1 MRGWIKGTLL
11 IVLVFGLCWGG
22 AIWYWQAT
30 NRMPANGELALYLVV
45 LPLALLLAFVI
56 GRKLMTTAA
65 AAPAA
70 AAASADS
77 APAAPPPPPQA
88 PPLALLASALRTPHG
103 ATPDELA
110 SAFADNKARA
120 DLDDELVDDNGFPLM
135 TARSDDAQDDEVE
148 EQIKAWLLA
157 NDMTALRF
165 SDEQVR
171 ALTLAGAVA
180 TDLAGAAA
188 DLLASA
194 AAAPAGAALAPTPP
208 MLQLLP
214 ILPGDWE
221 LAHRRA
227 AGQWLRHTLVEAGW
241 PDKSINL
248 AAELPTDARAAGP
261 NAALS
266 RLAHHSMTSEA
277 PLLAML
283 LACGSQIGE
292 DSVQALAAGG
302 KLFTTNAPHGMI
314 PGEGAAGLLVA
325 DLAQARTFDG
335 AAFALLHPAAEGR
348 RDAAADDSRRSDP
361 KLLATLAGK
370 ALAHAPEPDKVAMIL
385 SDTGHRSSR
394 VQELMGVATATLPQL
409 DPAADV
415 VCVGNASGSCGAV
428 PFMTALALAR
438 YQALERSAPVLCL
451 SNEDPY
457 LRSATLVG
465 PAESLS

>member
-70 AAASADS
+70 AVASDT
-77 APAAPPPPPQA
+77 APAAPPPPPPV
-88 PPLALLASALRTPHG
+88 PPLALLASGVRSAHG

-120 DLDDELVDDNGFPLM
+120 DLDADLVDDSGFPLM
-135 TARSDDAQDDEVE
+135 TARSDDAEDDEVQ

-157 NDMTALRF
+157 NDMPALRF
-165 SDEQVR
+165 SDEQLR

-188 DLLASA
+188 ELLASA
-194 AAAPAGAALAPTPP
+194 APPAASAELASAPP

-227 AGQWLRHTLVEAGW
+227 AGLWLRHTLVDAGW

-261 NAALS
+261 GAALS
-266 RLAHHSMTSEA
+266 RLAHHSMTSDA

-283 LACGSQIGE
+283 LACGSHIGE
-292 DSVQALAAGG
+292 DSVQALAAEG
-302 KLFTTNAPHGMI
+302 KLFTTNAPHGLI

-325 DLAQARTFDG
+325 DLAQARKLEG

-348 RDAAADDSRRSDP
+348 RDASADASRRSDP

-457 LRSATLVG
+457 LRSATLVA